1 MDDLKKKI
9 DVLAEKIGHTPII
22 DMGDGVLGKVEGEN
36 LTGSVKDRTALYMI
50 MRAFESGELIGGGT
64 IVEATSGNV
73 GISLAYI
80 ARELGLKA
88 VIVMPQNAS
97 EERKKMISSYG
108 AQLVLT
114 ASEEGMSG
122 AVTKARKIAE
132 SGAWFANQFE
142 NTAGIDAHYFT
153 TAPEIFEQVPSAKYI
168 VVGVGSGGTAMGIKR
183 YITENCID
191 CKVIAVEPYSSP
203 LMSKGRAGA
212 HKIQGIG
219 ANFIPPILD
228 VKLFDG
234 IMTSRDEDAINTTKQ
249 IYRQFGIECG
259 ISSGA
264 AYNVAMRLRE
274 KTLGNIVAILPD
286 RGDRYDKL
294 LYE

>member
-9 DVLAEKIGHTPII
+9 GVLAEKIGHTPII
-22 DMGDGVLGKVEGEN
+22 DMGEGVFGKVEGEN
-36 LTGSVKDRTALYMI
+36 LTGSVKDRTALYMVANAVE
-50 MRAFESGELIGGGT
+50 RGVVRGGGT

-97 EERKKMISSYG
+97 EGRKKMISSYG

-114 ASEEGMSG
+114 APEEGMSG
-122 AVTKARKIAE
+122 AVNKAREIAK

-142 NTAGIDAHYFT
+142 NTSGIDAHYFT
-153 TAPEIFEQVPSAKYI
+153 TAPEIFAQVPSVKYI

-183 YITENCID
+183 YITDNHID
-191 CKVIAVEPYSSP
+191 CNVVAVEPYASP
-203 LMSKGRAGA
+203 LMSKGYAGA
-212 HKIQGIG
+212 HGIQGIG
-219 ANFIPPILD
+219 ANFIPSIVDVNRLD
-228 VKLFDG
+228 RIEAV
-234 IMTSRDEDAINTTKQ
+234 SDEDAITAARQ
-249 IYRQFGIECG
+249 IYMRYGIKCG

-264 AYNVAMRLRE
+264 AYSIAMRLRRE
-274 KTLGNIVAILPD
+274 ITGDIVAVLPD
-286 RGDRYDKL
+286 RGDRYDEK

>member
-9 DVLAEKIGHTPII
+9 GVLAEKIGHTPIM
-22 DMGDGVLGKVEGEN
+22 DMGEGVFGKIEGEN
-36 LTGSVKDRTALYMI
+36 LTGSVKDRTALYMVANAVE
-50 MRAFESGELIGGGT
+50 RGEVRGGGT

-88 VIVMPQNAS
+88 EIVMPQNAS
-97 EERKKMISSYG
+97 EGRKKMISSYG
-108 AQLVLT
+108 AQLVFT
-114 ASEEGMSG
+114 APEEGMSG
-122 AVTKARKIAE
+122 AVKKAREIAK

-142 NTAGIDAHYFT
+142 NTSGIDAHYFT
-153 TAPEIFEQVPSAKYI
+153 TASEIFAQVPRVKYI

-183 YITENCID
+183 YITDNHID
-191 CKVIAVEPYSSP
+191 CNVVAVEPYASP
-203 LMSKGRAGA
+203 LMSKGYAGA
-212 HKIQGIG
+212 HAIQGIG

-228 VKLFDG
+228 VKLLDE
-234 IMTSRDEDAINTTKQ
+234 IMTVRDEEAINVARQ
-249 IYRQFGIECG
+249 IYMRYGIKCG

-264 AYNVAMRLRE
+264 SYCVALKLRG
-274 KTLGNIVAILPD
+274 KAKGDIVAILPD
-286 RGDRYDKL
+286 RGDRYDEK